1 MTLRELELSPIL
13 PPDDSGAI
21 TISSTLMENHSPP
34 RSPPASNGVTLMRR
48 RTSSLGSNNDVPPQ
62 DEQDKIHASTDVVDE
77 CSRLSDPLVIS
88 SEPTPHHGG
97 EYAAIAAM
105 LRDAEREADPNF
117 EERARRMESTMMT
130 KFNPR
135 GGPETRMGAVDY
147 CCSFFQ
153 CCAMC
158 IEG

>member
-48 RTSSLGSNNDVPPQ
+48 RTSSLGSNNDAPQ